1 MKEFTFTLIAI
12 VNGIG
17 AASGLLY
24 EQDKLK
30 IVSDDSEV
38 LYVYDLKEEVL
49 AKISLREDGKL
60 IELQEKALKPD
71 YESITRLENEIL
83 IFGSGSSSNR
93 NILAKIKD
101 TKPNSVEITP
111 LDEFYDKLRKVT
123 GVGEEDFNIEG
134 AIAKRD
140 LLLLFNRGNGPNA
153 KNGIFRIKNW
163 QASENIEIEFIPIQ
177 LPVIADVP
185 FGFTDAIQV
194 GEEVYFLASAE
205 TGGSTYHDGEV
216 LGSIIGILDGKTFE
230 LKTTKQITNKH
241 KLEGI
246 VLYEKTEDSF
256 VFLLCED
263 PDDGGS
269 NAKLFKLE
277 LKI

>member
-83 IFGSGSSSNR
+83 IFGSGSSPNR

-101 TKPNSVEITP
+101 AKPNSVEITP

-269 NAKLFKLE
+269 SAKLFKLE

>member
-38 LYVYDLKEEVL
+38 LYVYDLKEEEL

-269 NAKLFKLE
+269 SAKLFKLE